1 MKTVVLKKK
10 EKKIHLNCTDDIADI
25 LMSSETGDYCYTTK
39 VYNAVI
45 YIDSFFMPD
54 PQMSLGNIVLPL
66 SVRPNYVVKFDV
78 YVHFVGSLYSVLMI
92 LHQLMCFDEYL
103 AFVQ

>member
-45 YIDSFFMPD
+45 YIDSFFYARPTD
-54 PQMSLGNIVLPL
+54 VAWAYIVTV
-66 SVRPNYVVKFDV
+66 VRTSELC
-78 YVHFVGSLYSVLMI
+78 G
-92 LHQLMCFDEYL
+92 
-103 AFVQ
+103 